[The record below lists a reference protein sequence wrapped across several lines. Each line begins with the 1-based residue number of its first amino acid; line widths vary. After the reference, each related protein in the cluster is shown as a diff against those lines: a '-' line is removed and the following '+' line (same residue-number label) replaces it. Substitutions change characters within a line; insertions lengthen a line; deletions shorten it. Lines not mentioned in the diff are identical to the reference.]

1 MERTARWAD
10 LRVEPL
16 KVCFHVSVAVV
27 GEGMEIDAGPPYVP
41 STVVMMQVH
50 ARIDFV

>member
-1 MERTARWAD
+1 VELMASRAD

-16 KVCFHVSVAVV
+16 KVCFHVLVAVV

-41 STVVMMQVH
+41 STVVMMQMH